1 MDSSTSILTIAVGLY
16 VGMTLA
22 QFFTAITRDLV
33 TPVLAGVLPGVQ
45 SSLDK
50 VVVQIGT
57 VKINVGDA
65 IAATMNLAIAW
76 LVVSI
81 TLPYVR
87 TYAPIGGRR

>member
-1 MDSSTSILTIAVGLY
+1 MDGSTSVLTIAVGLY
-16 VGMTLA
+16 VGMTLS

-33 TPVLAGVLPGVQ
+33 TPVLAGLFPGVQ
-45 SSLDK
+45 QSVDK

-57 VKINVGDA
+57 VKINIGDA
-65 IAATMNLAIAW
+65 VAATMNLLIAW
-76 LVVSI
+76 LVVSM